1 MTFCETSI
9 ITALYC
15 TIKRHP
21 QGIERGPL
29 RNKQEQYTSRGFYH
43 QTTYSIKSLVNFY
56 NFLVCLDTFSRKKNS
71 HQASTLPTIETCFNC
86 FGTRSSHTK
95 KIIKDNKTTRENS
108 KVAKMF
114 STPPGQGEVAISKMA
129 QVPEGEFAHHT
140 RPVGEQL
147 CINCHNLKQFKTVHK
162 RIRQNRCNRYTIHQ
176 SRIIFPHTQLGT
188 DSRGKG

>member
-71 HQASTLPTIETCFNC
+71 HQASTLPTIEACFNC
-86 FGTRSSHTK
+86 FGTRSPHTK
-95 KIIKDNKTTRENS
+95 KDKKRQQNHPGEFKSCKNVLD
-108 KVAKMF
+108 
-114 STPPGQGEVAISKMA
+114 PPGQGEVGISKMA

-147 CINCHNLKQFKTVHK
+147 CINCHNLKQFKTVH
-162 RIRQNRCNRYTIHQ
+162 
-176 SRIIFPHTQLGT
+176 
-188 DSRGKG
+188 

>member
-56 NFLVCLDTFSRKKNS
+56 NFLVCLDKFQAKKFP
-71 HQASTLPTIETCFNC
+71 HQASTLPTIEACFNC
-86 FGTRSSHTK
+86 FGTRSPHTK
-95 KIIKDNKTTRENS
+95 KDKKDNKTTRENS

-114 STPPGQGEVAISKMA
+114 STPPGRERWESQRWRKCLKESS
-129 QVPEGEFAHHT
+129 HT
-140 RPVGEQL
+140 TPALWVNNSVL
-147 CINCHNLKQFKTVHK
+147 IVTIWNNLK
-162 RIRQNRCNRYTIHQ
+162 RYTRGYVRTDVTDTQ
-176 SRIIFPHTQLGT
+176 SINQG
-188 DSRGKG
+188 